1 MFEVILG
8 PVCLGV
14 LAVEVI
20 EVRQKCEESYPG
32 MWHDAHAFQPHS
44 ASLTGVRGKTGG
56 KGSRAGERGRY
67 PR

>member
-8 PVCLGV
+8 AVCLGV

-32 MWHDAHAFQPHS
+32 TWHEAHAFQPHS
-44 ASLTGVRGKTGG
+44 ASLTGVRGYTGG
-56 KGSRAGERGRY
+56 NDWRAGERGR
-67 PR
+67 